1 MNNEKLGF
9 IFALVAAIVMMTGC
23 GKSNSN
29 TGKTLELIIY
39 LNLRMYLYVKRNCTN
54 GLEISMRSCQK
65 NIRQM
70 KNRLMNSEINMI

>member
-1 MNNEKLGF
+1 MKKFRF
-9 IFALVAAIVMMTGC
+9 IFALVAAVFMITGC

-39 LNLRMYLYVKRNCTN
+39 FESSDVSSCKEELHKWLGDK
-54 GLEISMRSCQK
+54 MRYCQK

-70 KNRLMNSEINMI
+70 KNRRMNSGINMI